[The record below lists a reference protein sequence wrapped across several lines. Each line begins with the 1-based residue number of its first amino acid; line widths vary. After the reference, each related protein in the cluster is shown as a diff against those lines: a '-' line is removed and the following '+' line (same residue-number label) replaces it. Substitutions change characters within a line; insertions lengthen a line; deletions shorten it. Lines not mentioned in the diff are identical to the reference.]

1 MKYSIQKSDRC
12 EIAITIDSLDGLK
25 RIPVWRGEPLRLNKS
40 LVSRINADIPGDG
53 GIYFLFGDAGILL
66 YIGKAANIRQ
76 RINIHTKQRTLEE
89 IASQSKPNPSH
100 IKTMAWIKADD
111 AGCRDILETAY
122 LRSYGTAWNID
133 KIDANLEYPTSPH
146 DDELDAPEVKAYLA
160 KRQAALNES
169 FKAVSDRI
177 FGEKAQQ
184 GVAGYPPQGVGSP
197 ER

>member
-1 MKYSIQKSDRC
+1 MKYSIHKSDCC
-12 EIAITIDSLDGLK
+12 EIAITIKSLDLLK
-25 RIPVWRGEPLRLNKS
+25 RIPVWRSEPLRLNKG
-40 LVSRINADIPGDG
+40 LVSRINADIPGYG

-100 IKTMAWIKADD
+100 IKTMAWLKADD

-122 LRSYGTAWNID
+122 LQSYGTAWNID
-133 KIDANLEYPTSPH
+133 KIDVDLDYPKPPH
-146 DDELDAPEVKAYLA
+146 DDELDAPEVKDYLA
-160 KRQAALNES
+160 KQQASINES
-169 FKAVSDRI
+169 VKAVADRI
-177 FGEKAQQ
+177 FGQKAQQ
-184 GVAGYPPQGVGSP
+184 GVPPYSAQSALSG